1 MPRPKSERHSSDL
14 DAEIAR
20 LEQERKR
27 LIQSEDQR
35 RGAIIRE
42 LLTGPFGSSLRT
54 TLRPLVASRD
64 SFLFGLEIEPESAKP
79 AAPRSRQSAA
89 RPLTKSISRPS
100 IGAGTS
106 A

>member
-14 DAEIAR
+14 DAEITR

-42 LLTGPFGSSLRT
+42 SLRGPNGGQIRDV
-54 TLRPLVASRD
+54 LRPLVDSRD
-64 SFLFGLEIEPESAKP
+64 CFLFGLESPTSSVNKSADSAPRATRRRVSESAQLP
-79 AAPRSRQSAA
+79 LAEA
-89 RPLTKSISRPS
+89 R
-100 IGAGTS
+100 
-106 A
+106 

>member
-14 DAEIAR
+14 DAEITR

-42 LLTGPFGSSLRT
+42 SLRGPNGGQIRDV
-54 TLRPLVASRD
+54 LRPLVDSRD
-64 SFLFGLEIEPESAKP
+64 CFLFGLESPPSSGDKSGDSTPRAARRRVSASESAQLP
-79 AAPRSRQSAA
+79 LAEA
-89 RPLTKSISRPS
+89 R
-100 IGAGTS
+100 
-106 A
+106 

>member
-42 LLTGPFGSSLRT
+42 LLSGSSGNSVRSILK
-54 TLRPLVASRD
+54 PLVSPRD
-64 SFLFGLEIEPESAKP
+64 SFLFGLEGPATTFKP
-79 AAPRSRQSAA
+79 VAPRSHASRTVAASTSRQQTEAA
-89 RPLTKSISRPS
+89 P
-100 IGAGTS
+100 
-106 A
+106 

>member
-14 DAEIAR
+14 AAEIAR

-27 LIQSEDQR
+27 SIQSEDQR

-42 LLTGPFGSSLRT
+42 LLAGPASNSLQS
-54 TLRPLVASRD
+54 TLQPLIAGRD
-64 SFLFGLEIEPESAKP
+64 AFLFGVEATNNGAKQPGRRSRASTARPVVESA
-79 AAPRSRQSAA
+79 SRQSIEVAH
-89 RPLTKSISRPS
+89 
-100 IGAGTS
+100 S

>member
-14 DAEIAR
+14 DAEITR

-42 LLTGPFGSSLRT
+42 CLRGPNGSQIRDV
-54 TLRPLVASRD
+54 LRPLLNSRD
-64 SFLFGLEIEPESAKP
+64 CFLFGLESPPLSGDKSGDSMPKPTRRRVGESAP
-79 AAPRSRQSAA
+79 LPLAEA
-89 RPLTKSISRPS
+89 R
-100 IGAGTS
+100 
-106 A
+106 

>member
-14 DAEIAR
+14 DAEITR

-42 LLTGPFGSSLRT
+42 CLRGPNGGQIRDV
-54 TLRPLVASRD
+54 LRPLVESRD
-64 SFLFGLEIEPESAKP
+64 CFLFGLESP
-79 AAPRSRQSAA
+79 
-89 RPLTKSISRPS
+89 PS
-100 IGAGTS
+100 IGDKSGDSTPRATRRRVSES
-106 A
+106 AQLPLAEAR

>member
-14 DAEIAR
+14 DAEITR

-42 LLTGPFGSSLRT
+42 SLRGPNGGQIRDV
-54 TLRPLVASRD
+54 LRPLVDSRD
-64 SFLFGLEIEPESAKP
+64 CFLFGLESPSSSGGKPGESTSRATRRRVSESAQLP
-79 AAPRSRQSAA
+79 LAEA
-89 RPLTKSISRPS
+89 R
-100 IGAGTS
+100 
-106 A
+106 